1 MPVLASTEL
10 YDPAAGRVTPT
21 GSMTTVGAY
30 YTATLLLNGRVL
42 IAGGDGCRTR
52 QALPR
57 LLVLLGCPDFCKVA
71 LTSVRLYDPS
81 TGRFSV
87 TGSMCAACADCAT
100 LHPGVVGGLQGVA
113 RALRR
118 DIDDHAVGGAGV
130 GVGVDGCGDTGGCG
144 GSGGVTPWRIEG
156 EPNHAAVWRG
166 DGVEPVGI
174 IRPDQMSR
182 SAD

>member
-1 MPVLASTEL
+1 
-10 YDPAAGRVTPT
+10 
-21 GSMTTVGAY
+21 MTSVRTY
-30 YTATLLLNGRVL
+30 HTATLLLDGRVL
-42 IAGGDGCRTR
+42 IAGGDGCPNTGKRSR
-52 QALPR
+52 DSSYFL
-57 LLVLLGCPDFCKVA
+57 VA
-71 LTSVRLYDPS
+71 LTSVKPYDPS

-87 TGSMCAACADCAT
+87 TGSMCAGCADCAT

-118 DIDDHAVGGAGV
+118 DIDDRAVGGAGV